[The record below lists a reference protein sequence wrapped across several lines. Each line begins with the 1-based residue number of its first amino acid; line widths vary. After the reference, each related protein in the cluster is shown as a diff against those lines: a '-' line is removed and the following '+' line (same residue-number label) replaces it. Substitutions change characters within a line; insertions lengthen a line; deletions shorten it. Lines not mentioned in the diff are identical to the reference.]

1 MAKKLDR
8 IGKAL
13 GATRQFSLKTR
24 ASGPL
29 ELVRLRGEIEARLR
43 SRGGRPSDPEWDLRR
58 VIPLKRSSWNFLRE
72 TSGKLRVNPGQ
83 LAAILLERGIDSF
96 KRRRHGAKSRKPLA
110 ADRRAVRG

>member
-1 MAKKLDR
+1 MAKKMDR
-8 IGKAL
+8 VGKAL

-29 ELVRLRGEIEARLR
+29 ELIQLREEIDARLT
-43 SRGGRPSDPEWDLRR
+43 SRGGRPSDPEWNLRR
-58 VIPLKRSSWNFLRE
+58 VIPLKKASWDFLQE

-96 KRRRHGAKSRKPLA
+96 KKRRQGTNPRRPLA
-110 ADRRAVRG
+110 RD